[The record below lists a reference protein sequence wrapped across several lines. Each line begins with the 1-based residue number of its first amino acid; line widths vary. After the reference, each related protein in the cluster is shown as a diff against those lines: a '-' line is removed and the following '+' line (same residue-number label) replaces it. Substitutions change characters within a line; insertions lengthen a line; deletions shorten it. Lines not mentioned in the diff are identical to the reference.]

1 MKGELMCVGAYARGA
16 YRRRNTVVSNYI
28 VFDMF
33 VCLFVCLFVGPSSP
47 SCFTKITKHKMF
59 KKV

>member
-1 MKGELMCVGAYARGA
+1 MCVGAYARGA

-47 SCFTKITKHKMF
+47 SCFTKISKHKMF